1 MRHKGGA
8 KIAFPKGFPMAR
20 AYAALVLIGFVWGSN
35 FIFVKMATEVLPP
48 LQVVFLRVVTGFL
61 PLALVA
67 VWTGAVTRD
76 QLRHLPHFAV
86 MSVLAT
92 SFYYYGF
99 VAGGALLPS
108 SISGLLGGAI
118 PIVTFLTTLAFLRS
132 ERPNGLI
139 GLGIA
144 LGFIGIAL
152 VARPWEN
159 GATVNLKG
167 VAWLMSGVVS
177 VGISFVYARRFL
189 APLGLPPVALAA
201 WQTGLASV
209 TLAVLTDFDGMGVIL
224 SHPRALWAL
233 VLGLGVLGT
242 GLAYLIYYYMV
253 QKLGAVGASGAT
265 YLPAVVAV
273 AIGAAVGEVIG
284 GVEIVALVLILGGVA
299 LIQWGGAKARR
310 QSSLRLSEG
319 RLPA

>member
-1 MRHKGGA
+1 
-8 KIAFPKGFPMAR
+8 MAR
-20 AYAALVLIGFVWGSN
+20 AYAALILIGFVWGSN
-35 FIFVKMATEVLPP
+35 FIFIKMATAVLPP
-48 LQVVFLRVVTGFL
+48 MQVVFLRVLVGFL

-67 VWTGAVTRD
+67 LWTGAIRRD

-108 SISGLLGGAI
+108 SVAGLLGGAI
-118 PIVTFLTTLAFLRS
+118 PIVTFLTTLVFLRS

-139 GLGIA
+139 ALGVAVGFVGIA
-144 LGFIGIAL
+144 LT
-152 VARPWEN
+152 ARPWEN
-159 GATVNLKG
+159 GATVNLRG
-167 VAWLMSGVVS
+167 VAWLLSGVVS
-177 VGISFVYARRFL
+177 VGISFVYARRYL
-189 APLGLPPVALAA
+189 APLQLAPVALAA
-201 WQTGLASV
+201 WQTGLASL
-209 TLAVLTDFDGMGVIL
+209 TLAVVTDFDGITVIL
-224 SHPRALWAL
+224 DHPRALVAL

-273 AIGAAVGEVIG
+273 VIGAAVGEKIG
-284 GVEIVALVLILGGVA
+284 LVEVMALVLTLGGVA
-299 LIQWGGAKARR
+299 LIQLGGARARR
-310 QSSLRLSEG
+310 QSSLRPSDN

>member
-1 MRHKGGA
+1 
-8 KIAFPKGFPMAR
+8 MAR
-20 AYAALVLIGFVWGSN
+20 AYAALILIGFVWGSN
-35 FIFVKMATEVLPP
+35 FIFIKMATAVLPP
-48 LQVVFLRVVTGFL
+48 MQVVFLRVVVGFV

-67 VWTGAVTRD
+67 LWTGAIRRD

-108 SISGLLGGAI
+108 SVAGLLGGAI
-118 PIVTFLTTLAFLRS
+118 PIVTFLTTLVFLRS

-139 GLGIA
+139 ALGVAVGFVGIA
-144 LGFIGIAL
+144 LT
-152 VARPWEN
+152 ARPWEN
-159 GATVNLKG
+159 GATVNLRG
-167 VAWLMSGVVS
+167 VAWLLSGVVS

-189 APLGLPPVALAA
+189 APLQLQPVALAA
-201 WQTGLASV
+201 WQTGLASL
-209 TLAVLTDFDGMGVIL
+209 TLAVLTDFNGITVIL
-224 SHPRALWAL
+224 DHPRALVAL

-273 AIGAAVGEVIG
+273 VIGAAVGETIG
-284 GVEIVALVLILGGVA
+284 LVEIMALVLTLGGVA
-299 LIQWGGAKARR
+299 LIQLGGARARA
-310 QSSLRLSEG
+310 QSSLRPSDS

>member
-1 MRHKGGA
+1 MGHKGGA
-8 KIAFPKGFPMAR
+8 TKGIPMAR
-20 AYAALVLIGFVWGSN
+20 AYAALILIGFVWGSN
-35 FIFVKMATEVLPP
+35 FIFIKMATAVLPP
-48 LQVVFLRVVTGFL
+48 MQVVFLRVLVGFL

-67 VWTGAVTRD
+67 LWTGAIRRD

-108 SISGLLGGAI
+108 SVAGLLGGAI
-118 PIVTFLTTLAFLRS
+118 PIVTFLTTLVFLRS

-139 GLGIA
+139 ALGVAVGFVGIA
-144 LGFIGIAL
+144 LT
-152 VARPWEN
+152 ARPWEN
-159 GATVNLKG
+159 GATVNLRG
-167 VAWLMSGVVS
+167 VAWLLSGVVS
-177 VGISFVYARRFL
+177 VGISFVYARRYL
-189 APLGLPPVALAA
+189 APLQLQPVALAA
-201 WQTGLASV
+201 WQTGLASL
-209 TLAVLTDFDGMGVIL
+209 TLAVLTDFDGITVIL
-224 SHPRALWAL
+224 DHPRALLAL

-273 AIGAAVGEVIG
+273 VIGAAVGEKIG
-284 GVEIVALVLILGGVA
+284 LMEVMALVLTLGGVA
-299 LIQWGGAKARR
+299 LIQLGGARARA
-310 QSSLRLSEG
+310 QSSLRPSDS

>member
-1 MRHKGGA
+1 
-8 KIAFPKGFPMAR
+8 MAR
-20 AYAALVLIGFVWGSN
+20 AYAALILIGFVWGSN
-35 FIFVKMATEVLPP
+35 FIFIKMATEVLPP
-48 LQVVFLRVVTGFL
+48 MQVVFLRVVVGFV

-67 VWTGAVTRD
+67 LWTGAIRRD

-108 SISGLLGGAI
+108 SVAGLLGGAI
-118 PIVTFLTTLAFLRS
+118 PIVTFLTTLVFLRS

-139 GLGIA
+139 ALGVALGFVGIA
-144 LGFIGIAL
+144 LT
-152 VARPWEN
+152 ARPWEN
-159 GATVNLKG
+159 GATVSLRG
-167 VAWLMSGVVS
+167 VAWLLSGVVS
-177 VGISFVYARRFL
+177 VGISFVYARRYL
-189 APLGLPPVALAA
+189 APLQLQPVALAA
-201 WQTGLASV
+201 WQTGLASL
-209 TLAVLTDFDGMGVIL
+209 TLAVLTDFDGITVIL
-224 SHPRALWAL
+224 DHPRALVAL
-233 VLGLGVLGT
+233 VLGLGILGT

-273 AIGAAVGEVIG
+273 AIGAAVGETIG
-284 GVEIVALVLILGGVA
+284 LVEVVALVLILGGVA
-299 LIQWGGAKARR
+299 LIQLGGAQARR
-310 QSSLRLSEG
+310 QSSLRPSDN

>member
-1 MRHKGGA
+1 
-8 KIAFPKGFPMAR
+8 MAR
-20 AYAALVLIGFVWGSN
+20 AYAALILIGFVWGSN
-35 FIFVKMATEVLPP
+35 FIFIKMATAVLPP
-48 LQVVFLRVVTGFL
+48 MQVVFLRVLVGFL

-67 VWTGAVTRD
+67 LWTGAIRRD

-108 SISGLLGGAI
+108 SVAGLLGGAI
-118 PIVTFLTTLAFLRS
+118 PIVTFLTTLVFLRS

-139 GLGIA
+139 ALGVAVGFVGIA
-144 LGFIGIAL
+144 LT
-152 VARPWEN
+152 ARPWEN
-159 GATVNLKG
+159 GATVNLRG
-167 VAWLMSGVVS
+167 VAWLLSGVAS
-177 VGISFVYARRFL
+177 VGISFVYARRYL
-189 APLGLPPVALAA
+189 APLQLAPVALAA
-201 WQTGLASV
+201 WQTGLASL
-209 TLAVLTDFDGMGVIL
+209 TLAVVTDFDGITVIL
-224 SHPRALWAL
+224 DHPRALVAL

-273 AIGAAVGEVIG
+273 VIGAAVGEKIG
-284 GVEIVALVLILGGVA
+284 LVEVMALVLTLGGVA
-299 LIQWGGAKARR
+299 LIQLGGARARR
-310 QSSLRLSEG
+310 QSSLRPSDN

>member
-1 MRHKGGA
+1 MT
-8 KIAFPKGFPMAR
+8 R
-20 AYAALVLIGFVWGSN
+20 AYAALILIGFIWGSN
-35 FIFVKMATEVLPP
+35 FIFIKMATEILPP
-48 LQVVFLRVVTGFL
+48 MQVVFLRVVVGFV

-67 VWTGAVTRD
+67 LWTGAIRRD

-108 SISGLLGGAI
+108 SVAGLLGGAI
-118 PIVTFLTTLAFLRS
+118 PIVTFLTTLVFLRS

-139 GLGIA
+139 ALGVALGFVGIA
-144 LGFIGIAL
+144 LT
-152 VARPWEN
+152 ARPWEN
-159 GATVNLKG
+159 GATVSLRG
-167 VAWLMSGVVS
+167 VAWLLAGVVS
-177 VGISFVYARRFL
+177 VGVSFVYARRYL
-189 APLGLPPVALAA
+189 APLQLQPVALAA
-201 WQTGLASV
+201 WQTGLASL
-209 TLAVLTDFDGMGVIL
+209 TLAVLTDFNGITAIL
-224 SHPRALWAL
+224 DHPRALVAL
-233 VLGLGVLGT
+233 VLGLGILGT

-273 AIGAAVGEVIG
+273 AIGAAVGETIG
-284 GVEIVALVLILGGVA
+284 LVEVAALVLILGGVA
-299 LIQWGGAKARR
+299 LIQLGGAQARR
-310 QSSLRLSEG
+310 QSSLRPSDN

>member
-1 MRHKGGA
+1 M
-8 KIAFPKGFPMAR
+8 KGFPMAR
-20 AYAALVLIGFVWGSN
+20 AYAALILIGFVWGSN
-35 FIFVKMATEVLPP
+35 FIFIKMATEVLPP
-48 LQVVFLRVVTGFL
+48 MQVVFLRVVAGFL
-61 PLALVA
+61 PLAGYA
-67 VWTGAVTRD
+67 VWTGALTRT

-108 SISGLLGGAI
+108 SVAGLLGGAI
-118 PIVTFLTTLAFLRS
+118 PIVTFLTTLVFLRT

-139 GLGIA
+139 ALGVA

-152 VARPWEN
+152 TARPWEN
-159 GATVNLKG
+159 GATISLRG
-167 VAWLMSGVVS
+167 VAWLLSGVVS
-177 VGISFVYARRFL
+177 VGVSFVYARRYL
-189 APLGLPPVALAA
+189 APLGLAPVALAT
-201 WQTGLASV
+201 WQTGLASL
-209 TLAVLTDFDGMGVIL
+209 TLAAVTDFYGITVIL
-224 SHPRALWAL
+224 DHPRALWAL

-273 AIGAAVGEVIG
+273 IIGAAVGETIG
-284 GVEIVALVLILGGVA
+284 LPEIVALALILGGVA
-299 LIQWGGAKARR
+299 LIQLGGARARR
-310 QSSLRLSEG
+310 QSSLRPSDS

>member
-1 MRHKGGA
+1 
-8 KIAFPKGFPMAR
+8 MAR
-20 AYAALVLIGFVWGSN
+20 AYAALILIGFVWGSN
-35 FIFVKMATEVLPP
+35 FIFIKMATEVLPP
-48 LQVVFLRVVTGFL
+48 LQVVFLRVVVGFI

-67 VWTGAVTRD
+67 LWTGAIRRD

-108 SISGLLGGAI
+108 SVAGLLGGAI
-118 PIVTFLTTLAFLRS
+118 PIVTFLTTLVFLRS

-139 GLGIA
+139 ALGVAVGFVGIA
-144 LGFIGIAL
+144 LT
-152 VARPWEN
+152 ARPWEN
-159 GATVNLKG
+159 GATVSLRG
-167 VAWLMSGVVS
+167 VAWLLSGVVS

-189 APLGLPPVALAA
+189 APLQLQPVALAA
-201 WQTGLASV
+201 WQTGLASL
-209 TLAVLTDFDGMGVIL
+209 TLAALTDFDGITVIL
-224 SHPRALWAL
+224 DHPRALWAL

-273 AIGAAVGEVIG
+273 VIGAAVGETIG
-284 GVEIVALVLILGGVA
+284 AVEIAALVLTLGGVA
-299 LIQWGGAKARR
+299 LIQLGGHRDRAAPRKGARMVGSR
-310 QSSLRLSEG
+310 G
-319 RLPA
+319 

>member
-1 MRHKGGA
+1 
-8 KIAFPKGFPMAR
+8 MAR
-20 AYAALVLIGFVWGSN
+20 AYAALILIGFVWGSN
-35 FIFVKMATEVLPP
+35 FIFIKMATAVLPP
-48 LQVVFLRVVTGFL
+48 MQVVFLRVVVGFV

-67 VWTGAVTRD
+67 LWTGAIRRD

-108 SISGLLGGAI
+108 SVAGLLGGAI
-118 PIVTFLTTLAFLRS
+118 PIVTFLTTLVFLRS

-139 GLGIA
+139 ALGVAVGFVGIA
-144 LGFIGIAL
+144 LT
-152 VARPWEN
+152 ARPWEN
-159 GATVNLKG
+159 GATISLRG
-167 VAWLMSGVVS
+167 VAWLLSGVVS

-189 APLGLPPVALAA
+189 APLQLQPVALAA
-201 WQTGLASV
+201 WQTGLASL
-209 TLAVLTDFDGMGVIL
+209 TLAVLTDFNGITVIL
-224 SHPRALWAL
+224 DHPRALVAL

-273 AIGAAVGEVIG
+273 VIGAAVGETIG
-284 GVEIVALVLILGGVA
+284 LVEIMALVLTLGGVA
-299 LIQWGGAKARR
+299 LIQLGGARARA
-310 QSSLRLSEG
+310 QSSLRPSDS

>member
-1 MRHKGGA
+1 
-8 KIAFPKGFPMAR
+8 MAR

-35 FIFVKMATEVLPP
+35 FIFIKMATEVLPP
-48 LQVVFLRVVTGFL
+48 MQVVFLRVVVGFL
-61 PLALVA
+61 PLAAVA
-67 VWTGAVTRD
+67 LWTGAFNRT

-86 MSVLAT
+86 MSVMAT

-108 SISGLLGGAI
+108 SVAGLLGGAI
-118 PIVTFLTTLAFLRS
+118 PIVTFLTTLVFLRS

-139 GLGIA
+139 ALGVLVGFVGIA
-144 LGFIGIAL
+144 LT
-152 VARPWEN
+152 ARPWEN
-159 GATVNLKG
+159 GAVVNLRG
-167 VAWLMSGVVS
+167 VAWLLSGVVS
-177 VGISFVYARRFL
+177 VGISFVYARRYL
-189 APLGLPPVALAA
+189 APLGLAPVALAA
-201 WQTGLASV
+201 WQTGLASL
-209 TLAVLTDFDGMGVIL
+209 TLALVTDFDGITVIL
-224 SHPRALWAL
+224 DHPRALWAL

-273 AIGAAVGEVIG
+273 VIGAAVGEAVG
-284 GVEIVALVLILGGVA
+284 AVELAALVLTLGGVA
-299 LIQWGGAKARR
+299 LIQWGGARARA

>member
-1 MRHKGGA
+1 
-8 KIAFPKGFPMAR
+8 MAH
-20 AYAALVLIGFVWGSN
+20 AYAALILIGFVWGSN
-35 FIFVKMATEVLPP
+35 FIFIKMATAVLPP
-48 LQVVFLRVVTGFL
+48 MQVVFLRVVVGFV

-67 VWTGAVTRD
+67 LWTGAIRRD

-108 SISGLLGGAI
+108 SVAGLLGGAI
-118 PIVTFLTTLAFLRS
+118 PIVTFLTTLVFLRS

-139 GLGIA
+139 ALGVAVGFVGIA
-144 LGFIGIAL
+144 LT
-152 VARPWEN
+152 ARPWEN
-159 GATVNLKG
+159 GATISLRG
-167 VAWLMSGVVS
+167 VAWLLSGVVS

-189 APLGLPPVALAA
+189 APLQLQPVALAA
-201 WQTGLASV
+201 WQTGLASL
-209 TLAVLTDFDGMGVIL
+209 TLAVLTDFNGITVIL
-224 SHPRALWAL
+224 DHPRALVAL

-273 AIGAAVGEVIG
+273 VIGAAVGETIG
-284 GVEIVALVLILGGVA
+284 LVEIMALVLTLGGVA
-299 LIQWGGAKARR
+299 LIQLGGARARA
-310 QSSLRLSEG
+310 QSSLRPSDS

>member
-1 MRHKGGA
+1 
-8 KIAFPKGFPMAR
+8 MAR
-20 AYAALVLIGFVWGSN
+20 AYAALILIGFIWGSN
-35 FIFVKMATEVLPP
+35 FIFIKMATEVLPP
-48 LQVVFLRVVTGFL
+48 LQVVFLRVVVGFV

-67 VWTGAVTRD
+67 LWTGAIRRD

-108 SISGLLGGAI
+108 SVAGLLGGAI
-118 PIVTFLTTLAFLRS
+118 PIVTFLTTLVFLRS

-139 GLGIA
+139 ALGVALGFVGIA
-144 LGFIGIAL
+144 LT
-152 VARPWEN
+152 ARPWEH
-159 GATVNLKG
+159 GATVSLRG
-167 VAWLMSGVVS
+167 VAWLLSGVVS
-177 VGISFVYARRFL
+177 VGISFVYARRYL
-189 APLGLPPVALAA
+189 APLQLQPVALAA
-201 WQTGLASV
+201 WQTGLASL
-209 TLAVLTDFDGMGVIL
+209 TLAVLTDFDGITVIL
-224 SHPRALWAL
+224 DHPRALVAL
-233 VLGLGVLGT
+233 VLGLGILGT

-273 AIGAAVGEVIG
+273 AIGAAVGETIG
-284 GVEIVALVLILGGVA
+284 LVEVVALVLILGGVA
-299 LIQWGGAKARR
+299 LIQLGGAQARR
-310 QSSLRLSEG
+310 QSSLRPSDN

>member
-1 MRHKGGA
+1 
-8 KIAFPKGFPMAR
+8 MAR
-20 AYAALVLIGFVWGSN
+20 AYAALILIGFVWGSN
-35 FIFVKMATEVLPP
+35 FIFIKMATAVLPP
-48 LQVVFLRVVTGFL
+48 MQVVFLRVVVGFV

-67 VWTGAVTRD
+67 LWTGAIRRD

-108 SISGLLGGAI
+108 SVAGLLGGAI
-118 PIVTFLTTLAFLRS
+118 PIVTFLTTLVFLRS

-139 GLGIA
+139 ALGVAVGFVGIA
-144 LGFIGIAL
+144 LT
-152 VARPWEN
+152 ARPWEN
-159 GATVNLKG
+159 GATVSLRG
-167 VAWLMSGVVS
+167 VAWLLSGVVS
-177 VGISFVYARRFL
+177 VGVSFVYARRFL
-189 APLGLPPVALAA
+189 APLQLQPVALAA
-201 WQTGLASV
+201 WQTGLASL
-209 TLAVLTDFDGMGVIL
+209 TLAVLTDFNGITVIL
-224 SHPRALWAL
+224 DHPRALVAL

-273 AIGAAVGEVIG
+273 VIGAAVGETIG
-284 GVEIVALVLILGGVA
+284 LVEILALVLTLGGVA
-299 LIQWGGAKARR
+299 LIQLGGARARA
-310 QSSLRLSEG
+310 QSSRRPSDS

>member
-1 MRHKGGA
+1 MGHKGDA
-8 KIAFPKGFPMAR
+8 TKGIPMAR
-20 AYAALVLIGFVWGSN
+20 AYAALILIGFVWGSN
-35 FIFVKMATEVLPP
+35 FIFIKMATEVLPP
-48 LQVVFLRVVTGFL
+48 LQVVFLRVVVGFV

-67 VWTGAVTRD
+67 LWTGAIRRD

-108 SISGLLGGAI
+108 SVAGLLGGAI
-118 PIVTFLTTLAFLRS
+118 PIVTFLTTLVFLRS
-132 ERPNGLI
+132 EQPNGLI
-139 GLGIA
+139 AIGVALGFVGIA
-144 LGFIGIAL
+144 LT
-152 VARPWEN
+152 ARPWEN
-159 GATVNLKG
+159 GATVNLRG
-167 VAWLMSGVVS
+167 VAWLLSGVVS
-177 VGISFVYARRFL
+177 VGISFVYARRYL
-189 APLGLPPVALAA
+189 APLQLQPVALAA
-201 WQTGLASV
+201 WQTGLASL
-209 TLAVLTDFDGMGVIL
+209 TLAVLTDFDGITVIL
-224 SHPRALWAL
+224 DHPKALVAL

-273 AIGAAVGEVIG
+273 VIGAAVGETIG
-284 GVEIVALVLILGGVA
+284 LVEVVALVLTLGGVA
-299 LIQWGGAKARR
+299 LIQLGGARARA
-310 QSSLRLSEG
+310 QSSLRPSDS

>member
-1 MRHKGGA
+1 
-8 KIAFPKGFPMAR
+8 MAR
-20 AYAALVLIGFVWGSN
+20 AYAALILIGFVWGSN
-35 FIFVKMATEVLPP
+35 FIFIKMATAVLPP
-48 LQVVFLRVVTGFL
+48 MQVVFLRVLVGFL

-67 VWTGAVTRD
+67 LWTGAIRRD

-108 SISGLLGGAI
+108 SVAGLLGGAI
-118 PIVTFLTTLAFLRS
+118 PIVTFLTTLVFLRS

-139 GLGIA
+139 ALGVAVGFVGIA
-144 LGFIGIAL
+144 LT
-152 VARPWEN
+152 ARPWEN
-159 GATVNLKG
+159 GATVNLRG
-167 VAWLMSGVVS
+167 VAWLLSGVVS
-177 VGISFVYARRFL
+177 VGISFVYARRYL
-189 APLGLPPVALAA
+189 APLQLAPVALAA
-201 WQTGLASV
+201 WQTGLASL
-209 TLAVLTDFDGMGVIL
+209 TLAVVTDFDGITVIL
-224 SHPRALWAL
+224 DHPRALVAL

-273 AIGAAVGEVIG
+273 VIGAAVGEKIG
-284 GVEIVALVLILGGVA
+284 LVEVMALVLTLGGVA
-299 LIQWGGAKARR
+299 LIQLGGARARR
-310 QSSLRLSEG
+310 QSSLRSSDN